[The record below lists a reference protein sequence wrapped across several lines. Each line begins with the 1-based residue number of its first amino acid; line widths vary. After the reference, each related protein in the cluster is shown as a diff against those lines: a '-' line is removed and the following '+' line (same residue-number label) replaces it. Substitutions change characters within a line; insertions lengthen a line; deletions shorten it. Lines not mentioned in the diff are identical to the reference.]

1 MTHWLWLWGRGGAT
15 SSWPRDTA
23 DGFVYVPT
31 VLMAKSSLPEQS
43 VQGVC
48 TQPTA
53 AEVNQRQRA
62 DEYGQMAL
70 NSGTFCSW
78 TRPRQSRNES
88 QNCSKVTLQCLQYSR
103 NAEVQ
108 RPKWS
113 FFFFFLH
120 NPPST
125 ANEQPNS
132 LGSKVCGRAGDPWPV
147 KGLRHG

>member
-1 MTHWLWLWGRGGAT
+1 M
-15 SSWPRDTA
+15 
-23 DGFVYVPT
+23 YVPT

-88 QNCSKVTLQCLQYSR
+88 QNCAKVTLQCLQYSR

-113 FFFFFLH
+113 FFFFFYIIHPARLMSSPTASAQRSVAERATH
-120 NPPST
+120 GQSKGSDT
-125 ANEQPNS
+125 ANN
-132 LGSKVCGRAGDPWPV
+132 KVHHY
-147 KGLRHG
+147 LTLHG

>member
-1 MTHWLWLWGRGGAT
+1 MT
-15 SSWPRDTA
+15 SSMPRDTTE
-23 DGFVYVPT
+23 GFVYVPT
-31 VLMAKSSLPEQS
+31 VLMAKLLLPEQS

-53 AEVNQRQRA
+53 AEVNQRRRA

-88 QNCSKVTLQCLQYSR
+88 QNHAKVTLQCLQYSR

-113 FFFFFLH
+113 YFFIFIFLH

-132 LGSKVCGRAGDPWPV
+132 LGSKVCVRAGDPWLV